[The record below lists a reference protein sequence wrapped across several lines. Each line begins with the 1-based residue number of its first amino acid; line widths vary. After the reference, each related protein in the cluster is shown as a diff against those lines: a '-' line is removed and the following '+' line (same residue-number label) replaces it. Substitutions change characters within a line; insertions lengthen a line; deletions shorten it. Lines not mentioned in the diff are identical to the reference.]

1 MNGSQTNVQDTLARA
16 LQDLLDLPPYDGT
29 QETSRQRLIIKHRA
43 KKALKLWKDSHVP
56 VPKNAEVQ
64 RRP

>member
-1 MNGSQTNVQDTLARA
+1 MKGAQTNVQDTLAHA
-16 LQDLLDLPPYDGT
+16 LKSLLDLPPYDGT

-56 VPKNAEVQ
+56 VPENAELQ